1 MNNLTL
7 KNLLVNGLIAAA
19 YAALTI
25 LIFPLSYGPIQ
36 MRISEVMV
44 FLAFYNKKFIP
55 GLTLG
60 CLIANIPSTLGAM
73 DMVFGT
79 ISTLIVTILM
89 YKIKNRFV
97 AALAGALVTGAII
110 GWELS
115 IALGIPFLVNAFY
128 VFAGEAIILAIGA
141 FAFGII
147 EKNQAFIRLVKE

>member
-7 KNLLVNGLIAAA
+7 KNLLVNGLIAAT

-25 LIFPLSYGPIQ
+25 LIYPLSYGAIQ
-36 MRISEVMV
+36 MRISEIMV

-79 ISTLIVTILM
+79 VSTLIVTILM
-89 YKIKNRFV
+89 YKIDNRFL
-97 AALAGALVTGAII
+97 AAFAGALVTGAII

-115 IALGIPFLVNAFY
+115 IAFGIPFLINAFY
-128 VFAGEAIILAIGA
+128 VFVGEAIILAIGA

-147 EKNQAFIRLVKE
+147 EKNQAFINLVRE

>member
-7 KNLLVNGLIAAA
+7 KNLLVNGLIGAT

-25 LIFPLSYGPIQ
+25 LIFPLAYGPVQ

-60 CLIANIPSTLGAM
+60 CLLANIPSTLGMM

-79 ISTLIVTILM
+79 LSTLIVTIFM
-89 YKIKNRFV
+89 YKIQNRYL
-97 AALAGALVTGAII
+97 AALVGGVVTGLII

-115 IALGIPFLVNAFY
+115 IAFGIPFLINAFY
-128 VFAGEAIILAIGA
+128 VFVGEVIILVVGA
-141 FAFGII
+141 FVFGII
-147 EKNQAFIRLVKE
+147 EKNPAIIKLIKE

>member
-1 MNNLTL
+1 MNNSTL

-25 LIFPLSYGPIQ
+25 LVFPLSYGPIQ

-79 ISTLIVTILM
+79 LSTLIVTILM
-89 YKIKNRFV
+89 YRINNRFV
-97 AALAGALVTGAII
+97 AAFAGATVTGAII

-115 IALGIPFLVNAFY
+115 IAFGIPFLINAFY
-128 VFAGEAIILAIGA
+128 VFAGEAIVLFVGA
-141 FAFGII
+141 VVFGRI
-147 EKNQAFIRLVKE
+147 EKNQSFIKLIKE